1 MLDPYNVM
9 ASLYSDRSD
18 HFPKIPKQRL
28 VEAKPGSQLTY
39 LEDSGVDVRE
49 LWRDHGNE
57 RQLYRNSPPMIVGQR
72 KSGSQSSSRT
82 SSPVQRRNEV
92 EVNGVSCRSPS
103 ISLELGS
110 SLDETQLLRDKIS
123 RLQQEREHLSSQ
135 LSHYRQAAETAQT
148 DLAAEKVVSSGLQQE
163 VREIQHRMSEKDQQ
177 IIEFK
182 CEIESNKQNA
192 ARQSALVQSL
202 RERIREAEDS
212 AAEKE
217 NFANRSDIT
226 ITSLKKEMQNQQDR
240 LQQVESSLK
249 HHISAEEEASSRAA
263 KWESKYGELKA
274 QLIKALQLDPSQAAS
289 GLVQSFL
296 GRIAEIVR
304 ERNNLQ
310 EKANTLSRNLHES
323 SLESKASRETIM
335 RLVSEVG
342 QEKKSAGQSQE
353 AINSLTRERDS
364 LQQKI
369 REMEIEV
376 DRLKHQLAASQDAW
390 GVAKKQLDEKQ
401 NKLEEME
408 QTLHTSEYT
417 GQSAQSRLHNFKR
430 HLAQLIGDLDDSVA
444 AEEDVIIS
452 RVKNMSRDYR
462 DVKAREES
470 LRVQLKNLAE
480 ELDSQRNLHRTT
492 LKRANEAETQLKEN
506 QERVTGLEGELLT
519 SDVERDQLK
528 DDKRKFVAFCE
539 KLARAMKL
547 DEIADDVGLDVNG
560 DALLARGEQ
569 LAKLETDALDD
580 RKTTIYNLQRRV
592 KWSKQQMES
601 KDLHLG
607 LLKKKVAELEDL
619 LREKG
624 RVEVERDENS
634 LRYKK
639 LVKHNDKLQRELLDY
654 KQQVTKLKAK
664 LLEASELRV
673 RTLEQGR
680 TIEDLENTV
689 NKLAKSKHKTSAE
702 LHDLRSELEMT
713 EANAREKKAQSS
725 QTVQQLNR
733 ELQTTKQALEESRV
747 REKQLLDFR
756 QVLARLLGLDI
767 NTLSVPDY
775 EIISRLERLVQAHHA
790 HSITTHSLEASL
802 QDMENGFRAGYD
814 DAVAI
819 LRTPSPVKVS

>member
-1 MLDPYNVM
+1 M

-92 EVNGVSCRSPS
+92 EVNAVSCRSPS

-163 VREIQHRMSEKDQQ
+163 VRDIQHRISEKDQQ

-289 GLVQSFL
+289 GSVQSFL

-353 AINSLTRERDS
+353 AINGFTRERDS

-462 DVKAREES
+462 DVKAKEES

-492 LKRANEAETQLKEN
+492 LKRANEAETQLKDN

>member
-1 MLDPYNVM
+1 M
-9 ASLYSDRSD
+9 ASLHSERSD

-28 VEAKPGSQLTY
+28 VEAKPGTQLTY

-57 RQLYRNSPPMIVGQR
+57 RQLYRNSPPMIIGQR
-72 KSGSQSSSRT
+72 KSSSQSSSRT

-92 EVNGVSCRSPS
+92 ESSSLACRSPS
-103 ISLELGS
+103 ISLELGL
-110 SLDETQLLRDKIS
+110 SLDETQLLRDKKT
-123 RLQQEREHLSSQ
+123 RLQQEREQLSAQ

-163 VREIQHRMSEKDQQ
+163 LRDAQHRISEKDQQ

-192 ARQSALVQSL
+192 ARQTALVQSL
-202 RERIREAEDS
+202 RDRIQEAEDQ

-217 NFANRSDIT
+217 NFANRSDMT
-226 ITSLKKEMQNQQDR
+226 ISSLRKEMHTLQDR

-249 HHISAEEEASSRAA
+249 HHIAAEEEAASRAA
-263 KWESKYGELKA
+263 KWESKYGEMKT
-274 QLIKALQLDPSQAAS
+274 QLNKALQMDLSEAAS
-289 GLVQSFL
+289 GSVPSLL
-296 GRIAEIVR
+296 GKIAEIVR
-304 ERNNLQ
+304 ERNGLK
-310 EKANTLSRNLHES
+310 EKANNLSRNLHES
-323 SLESKASRETIM
+323 NLESKASRETIM

-342 QEKKSAGQSQE
+342 QEKKSSSQSQE
-353 AINSLTRERDS
+353 TINSLTRERDT

-369 REMEIEV
+369 REMETET

-390 GVAKKQLDEKQ
+390 GMTKKQLDEKQ
-401 NKLEEME
+401 NKLAEME

-430 HLAQLIGDLDDSVA
+430 HLAQLIGDTDDSVP
-444 AEEDVIIS
+444 AEEDAIVS
-452 RVKNMSRDYR
+452 KVKNLSRHYR
-462 DVKAREES
+462 DLKAKEES
-470 LRVQLKNLAE
+470 LRVQIKNISE
-480 ELDSQRNLHRTT
+480 ELESQRNLHRTT

-528 DDKRKFVAFCE
+528 DDKRKFVTFCE
-539 KLARAMKL
+539 KLARVMKL
-547 DEIADDVGLDVNG
+547 DEIANDVGLDVNG

-569 LAKLETDALDD
+569 LVKLEADALDD

-592 KWSKQQMES
+592 KWSKQQIES

-607 LLKKKVAELEDL
+607 LLKKKVTELEDL

-624 RVEVERDENS
+624 RVEVERDDNS

-654 KQQVTKLKAK
+654 KKEITSLKAK

-673 RTLEQGR
+673 RTLEQGK
-680 TIEDLENTV
+680 TIEELENAV
-689 NKLAKSKHKTSAE
+689 NKLAKSKHKTSTE
-702 LHDLRSELEMT
+702 LHDLKNELEMT
-713 EANAREKKAQSS
+713 ETQAREKKAQTS
-725 QTVQQLNR
+725 QTLQQLNGD
-733 ELQTTKQALEESRV
+733 LQTTKQALEECRL

-802 QDMENGFRAGYD
+802 QDMESGFRAGYD

>member
-1 MLDPYNVM
+1 M
-9 ASLYSDRSD
+9 ASLHSERSD

-28 VEAKPGSQLTY
+28 VEAKPGTQLTY

-57 RQLYRNSPPMIVGQR
+57 RQLYRNSPPMIIGQR
-72 KSGSQSSSRT
+72 KSSSQSSSRT

-92 EVNGVSCRSPS
+92 ESSSLACRSPS
-103 ISLELGS
+103 ISLELGL
-110 SLDETQLLRDKIS
+110 SLDETQLLRDKKT
-123 RLQQEREHLSSQ
+123 RLQQEREQLSAQ

-163 VREIQHRMSEKDQQ
+163 LRDAQHRISEKDQQ

-192 ARQSALVQSL
+192 ARQTALVQSL
-202 RERIREAEDS
+202 RDRIQEAEDQ

-217 NFANRSDIT
+217 NFANRSDMT
-226 ITSLKKEMQNQQDR
+226 ISSLRKEMHTLQDR

-249 HHISAEEEASSRAA
+249 HHIAAEEEAASRAA
-263 KWESKYGELKA
+263 KWESKYGEMKT
-274 QLIKALQLDPSQAAS
+274 QLIRTLQMDLSEAAS
-289 GLVQSFL
+289 GSVQSML
-296 GRIAEIVR
+296 GKIAEIVR
-304 ERNNLQ
+304 ERNGLK
-310 EKANTLSRNLHES
+310 EKANSLSRNLHES
-323 SLESKASRETIM
+323 NLESKASRETIM

-342 QEKKSAGQSQE
+342 QEKKSSSQSQE
-353 AINSLTRERDS
+353 TINSLTRERDT

-369 REMEIEV
+369 REMETET

-390 GVAKKQLDEKQ
+390 GMTKKQLDEKQ
-401 NKLEEME
+401 NKLAEME

-430 HLAQLIGDLDDSVA
+430 HLAQLIGDTDDSVP
-444 AEEDVIIS
+444 AEEDAIVS
-452 RVKNMSRDYR
+452 NVKNLSRHYR
-462 DVKAREES
+462 DLKAKEES
-470 LRVQLKNLAE
+470 LRVQIKNISE
-480 ELDSQRNLHRTT
+480 ELESQRNLHRTT

-528 DDKRKFVAFCE
+528 DDKRKFVTFCE
-539 KLARAMKL
+539 KLARVMKL
-547 DEIADDVGLDVNG
+547 DEIANDVGLDVNG

-569 LAKLETDALDD
+569 LVKLEADALDD

-592 KWSKQQMES
+592 KWSKQQIES

-607 LLKKKVAELEDL
+607 LLKKKVTELEDL

-624 RVEVERDENS
+624 RVEVERDDNS

-654 KQQVTKLKAK
+654 KKEITSLKAK

-673 RTLEQGR
+673 RTLEQGK
-680 TIEDLENTV
+680 TIEELENAV
-689 NKLAKSKHKTSAE
+689 NKLAKSKHKTSTE
-702 LHDLRSELEMT
+702 LHDLKNELEMT
-713 EANAREKKAQSS
+713 ETQAREKKAQTS
-725 QTVQQLNR
+725 QTLQQLNGD
-733 ELQTTKQALEESRV
+733 LQTTKQALEECRL

-802 QDMENGFRAGYD
+802 QDMESGFRAGYD

>member
-1 MLDPYNVM
+1 M
-9 ASLYSDRSD
+9 ASLHSERSD

-28 VEAKPGSQLTY
+28 VEAKPGTQLTY

-57 RQLYRNSPPMIVGQR
+57 RQLYRNSPPMIIGQR
-72 KSGSQSSSRT
+72 KSSSQSSSRT

-92 EVNGVSCRSPS
+92 ESSSLACRSPS
-103 ISLELGS
+103 ISLELGL
-110 SLDETQLLRDKIS
+110 SLDETQLLRDKKT
-123 RLQQEREHLSSQ
+123 RLQQEREQLSAQ

-163 VREIQHRMSEKDQQ
+163 LRDAQHRISEKDQQ

-192 ARQSALVQSL
+192 ARQTALVQSL
-202 RERIREAEDS
+202 RDRIQEAEDQ

-217 NFANRSDIT
+217 NFANRSDMT
-226 ITSLKKEMQNQQDR
+226 ISSLRKEMHTLQDR

-249 HHISAEEEASSRAA
+249 HHIAAEEEAASRAA
-263 KWESKYGELKA
+263 KWESKYGEMKT
-274 QLIKALQLDPSQAAS
+274 QLIRTLQMDLSEAAS
-289 GLVQSFL
+289 GSVPSLL
-296 GRIAEIVR
+296 GKIAEIVR
-304 ERNNLQ
+304 ERNGLK
-310 EKANTLSRNLHES
+310 EKANSLSRNLHES
-323 SLESKASRETIM
+323 NLESKASRETIM

-342 QEKKSAGQSQE
+342 QEKKSSSQSQE
-353 AINSLTRERDS
+353 TINSLTRERDT

-369 REMEIEV
+369 REMETET

-390 GVAKKQLDEKQ
+390 GMTKKQLDEKQ
-401 NKLEEME
+401 NKLAEME

-430 HLAQLIGDLDDSVA
+430 HLAQLIGDTDDSVP
-444 AEEDVIIS
+444 AEEDAIVS
-452 RVKNMSRDYR
+452 KVKNLSRHYR
-462 DVKAREES
+462 DLKAKEES
-470 LRVQLKNLAE
+470 LRVQIKNISE
-480 ELDSQRNLHRTT
+480 ELESQRNLHRTT

-528 DDKRKFVAFCE
+528 DDKRKFVTFCE
-539 KLARAMKL
+539 KLARVMKL
-547 DEIADDVGLDVNG
+547 DEIANDVGLDVNG

-569 LAKLETDALDD
+569 LVKLEADALDD

-592 KWSKQQMES
+592 KWSKQQIES

-607 LLKKKVAELEDL
+607 LLKKKVTELEDL

-624 RVEVERDENS
+624 RVEVERDDNS

-654 KQQVTKLKAK
+654 KKEITSLKAK

-673 RTLEQGR
+673 RTLEQGK
-680 TIEDLENTV
+680 TIEELENAV
-689 NKLAKSKHKTSAE
+689 NKLAKSKHKTSTE
-702 LHDLRSELEMT
+702 LHDLKNELEMT
-713 EANAREKKAQSS
+713 ETQAREKKAQTS
-725 QTVQQLNR
+725 QTLQQLNGD
-733 ELQTTKQALEESRV
+733 LQTTKQALEECRL

-802 QDMENGFRAGYD
+802 QDMESGFRAGYD

>member
-1 MLDPYNVM
+1 M
-9 ASLYSDRSD
+9 ASLHSERSD

-28 VEAKPGSQLTY
+28 VEAKPGTQLTY

-57 RQLYRNSPPMIVGQR
+57 RQLYRNSPPMIIGQR
-72 KSGSQSSSRT
+72 KSSSQSSSRT

-92 EVNGVSCRSPS
+92 ESSSLACRSPS
-103 ISLELGS
+103 ISLELGL
-110 SLDETQLLRDKIS
+110 SLDETQLLRDKKT
-123 RLQQEREHLSSQ
+123 RLQQEREQLSAQ

-163 VREIQHRMSEKDQQ
+163 
-177 IIEFK
+177 

-192 ARQSALVQSL
+192 ARQTALVQSL
-202 RERIREAEDS
+202 RDRIQEAEDQ

-217 NFANRSDIT
+217 NFANRSDMT
-226 ITSLKKEMQNQQDR
+226 ISSLRKEMHTLQDR

-249 HHISAEEEASSRAA
+249 HHIAAEEEAASRAA
-263 KWESKYGELKA
+263 KWESKYGEMKT
-274 QLIKALQLDPSQAAS
+274 QLIRTLQMDLSEAAS
-289 GLVQSFL
+289 GSVQSML
-296 GRIAEIVR
+296 GKIAEIVR
-304 ERNNLQ
+304 ERNGLK
-310 EKANTLSRNLHES
+310 EKANSLSRNLHES
-323 SLESKASRETIM
+323 NLESKASRETIM

-342 QEKKSAGQSQE
+342 QEKKSSSQSQE
-353 AINSLTRERDS
+353 TINSLTRERDT

-369 REMEIEV
+369 REMETET

-390 GVAKKQLDEKQ
+390 GMTKKQLDEKQ
-401 NKLEEME
+401 NKLAEME

-430 HLAQLIGDLDDSVA
+430 HLAQLIGDTDDSVP
-444 AEEDVIIS
+444 AEEDAIVS
-452 RVKNMSRDYR
+452 NVKNLSRHYR
-462 DVKAREES
+462 DLKAKEES
-470 LRVQLKNLAE
+470 LRVQIKNISE
-480 ELDSQRNLHRTT
+480 ELESQRNLHRTT

-528 DDKRKFVAFCE
+528 DDKRKFVTFCE
-539 KLARAMKL
+539 KLARVMKL
-547 DEIADDVGLDVNG
+547 DEIANDVGLDVNG

-569 LAKLETDALDD
+569 LVKLEADALDD

-592 KWSKQQMES
+592 KWSKQQIES
-601 KDLHLG
+601 KDLHLA

-624 RVEVERDENS
+624 RVEVERDDNS

-654 KQQVTKLKAK
+654 KKEITSLKAK

-673 RTLEQGR
+673 RTLEQGK
-680 TIEDLENTV
+680 TIEELENAV
-689 NKLAKSKHKTSAE
+689 NKLAKSKHKTSTE
-702 LHDLRSELEMT
+702 LHDLKNELEMT
-713 EANAREKKAQSS
+713 ETQAREKKAQTS
-725 QTVQQLNR
+725 QTLQQLNGD
-733 ELQTTKQALEESRV
+733 LQTTKQALEECRL

-802 QDMENGFRAGYD
+802 QDMESGFRAGYD

>member
-1 MLDPYNVM
+1 M
-9 ASLYSDRSD
+9 ASLHSERSD

-28 VEAKPGSQLTY
+28 VEAKPGTQLTY

-57 RQLYRNSPPMIVGQR
+57 RQLYRNSPPMIIGQR
-72 KSGSQSSSRT
+72 KSSSQSSSRT

-92 EVNGVSCRSPS
+92 ESSSLACRSPS
-103 ISLELGS
+103 ISLELGL
-110 SLDETQLLRDKIS
+110 SLDETQLLRDKKA
-123 RLQQEREHLSSQ
+123 RLQQEREQLSAQ

-163 VREIQHRMSEKDQQ
+163 LRDAQHRISEKDQQ

-192 ARQSALVQSL
+192 ARQTALVQSL
-202 RERIREAEDS
+202 RDRIQEAEDQ

-217 NFANRSDIT
+217 NFANRSDMT
-226 ITSLKKEMQNQQDR
+226 ISSLRKEMHTLQDR

-249 HHISAEEEASSRAA
+249 HHIAAEEEAASRAA
-263 KWESKYGELKA
+263 KWESKYGEMKT
-274 QLIKALQLDPSQAAS
+274 QLIRTLQMDLSETAS
-289 GLVQSFL
+289 GSVQSML
-296 GRIAEIVR
+296 GKIAEIVR
-304 ERNNLQ
+304 ERNGLK
-310 EKANTLSRNLHES
+310 EKANNLSRNLHES
-323 SLESKASRETIM
+323 NLESKASRETIM

-342 QEKKSAGQSQE
+342 QEKKSSSQSQE
-353 AINSLTRERDS
+353 TINSLTRERDT

-369 REMEIEV
+369 REMETET

-390 GVAKKQLDEKQ
+390 GMTKKQLDEKQ
-401 NKLEEME
+401 NKLAEME

-417 GQSAQSRLHNFKR
+417 GQSAHSRLHNFKR
-430 HLAQLIGDLDDSVA
+430 HLAQLIGDTDDSVP
-444 AEEDVIIS
+444 AEEDAIVS
-452 RVKNMSRDYR
+452 KVKNLSRHYR
-462 DVKAREES
+462 DLKAKEES
-470 LRVQLKNLAE
+470 LRVQIKNISE
-480 ELDSQRNLHRTT
+480 ELESQRNLHRTT

-528 DDKRKFVAFCE
+528 DDKRKFVTFCE
-539 KLARAMKL
+539 KLARVMKL
-547 DEIADDVGLDVNG
+547 DEIANDVGLDVNG

-569 LAKLETDALDD
+569 LVKLEADALDD

-592 KWSKQQMES
+592 KWSKQQIES

-624 RVEVERDENS
+624 RVEVERDDNS

-654 KQQVTKLKAK
+654 KKEITSLKAK

-673 RTLEQGR
+673 RTLEQGK
-680 TIEDLENTV
+680 TIEELENAV

-702 LHDLRSELEMT
+702 LHDLKNELEMT
-713 EANAREKKAQSS
+713 ETQAREKKAQTS
-725 QTVQQLNR
+725 QTLQQLNGD
-733 ELQTTKQALEESRV
+733 LQTTKQALEECRL

-802 QDMENGFRAGYD
+802 QDMESGFRAGYD

>member
-1 MLDPYNVM
+1 M
-9 ASLYSDRSD
+9 ASLHSERSD

-28 VEAKPGSQLTY
+28 VEAKPGTQLTY

-57 RQLYRNSPPMIVGQR
+57 RQLYRNSPPMIIGQR
-72 KSGSQSSSRT
+72 KSSSQSSSRT

-92 EVNGVSCRSPS
+92 ESSSLACRSPS
-103 ISLELGS
+103 ISLELGL
-110 SLDETQLLRDKIS
+110 SLDETQLLRDKKT
-123 RLQQEREHLSSQ
+123 RLQQEREQLSAQ

-163 VREIQHRMSEKDQQ
+163 LRDAQHRISEKDQQ

-192 ARQSALVQSL
+192 ARQTALVQSL
-202 RERIREAEDS
+202 RDRIQEAEDQ

-217 NFANRSDIT
+217 NFANRSDMT
-226 ITSLKKEMQNQQDR
+226 ISSLRKEMHTLQDR

-249 HHISAEEEASSRAA
+249 HHIAAEEEAASRAA
-263 KWESKYGELKA
+263 KWESKYGEMKT
-274 QLIKALQLDPSQAAS
+274 QLNKALQMDLSEAAS
-289 GLVQSFL
+289 GSVPSLL
-296 GRIAEIVR
+296 GKIAEIVR
-304 ERNNLQ
+304 ERNGLK
-310 EKANTLSRNLHES
+310 EKANSLSRNLHES
-323 SLESKASRETIM
+323 NLESKASRETIM

-342 QEKKSAGQSQE
+342 QEKKSSSQSQE
-353 AINSLTRERDS
+353 TINSLTRERDT

-369 REMEIEV
+369 REMETET

-390 GVAKKQLDEKQ
+390 GMSKKQLDEKQ
-401 NKLEEME
+401 NKLAEME

-430 HLAQLIGDLDDSVA
+430 HLAQLIGDTDDSVP
-444 AEEDVIIS
+444 AEEDAIVS
-452 RVKNMSRDYR
+452 NVKNLSRHYR
-462 DVKAREES
+462 DLKAKEES
-470 LRVQLKNLAE
+470 LRVQIKNISE
-480 ELDSQRNLHRTT
+480 ELESQRNLHRTT

-528 DDKRKFVAFCE
+528 DDKRKFVTFCE
-539 KLARAMKL
+539 KLARVMKL
-547 DEIADDVGLDVNG
+547 DEIANDVGLDVNG

-569 LAKLETDALDD
+569 LVKLEADALDD

-592 KWSKQQMES
+592 KWSKQQIES

-607 LLKKKVAELEDL
+607 LLKKKVTELEDL

-624 RVEVERDENS
+624 RVEVERDDNS

-654 KQQVTKLKAK
+654 KKEITSLKAK

-673 RTLEQGR
+673 RTLEQGK
-680 TIEDLENTV
+680 TIEELENAV

-702 LHDLRSELEMT
+702 LHDLKNELEMT
-713 EANAREKKAQSS
+713 ETQAREKKAQTS
-725 QTVQQLNR
+725 QTLQQLNGD
-733 ELQTTKQALEESRV
+733 LQTTKQALEECRL

-802 QDMENGFRAGYD
+802 QDMESGFRAGYD

>member
-1 MLDPYNVM
+1 M
-9 ASLYSDRSD
+9 ASLHSERSD

-28 VEAKPGSQLTY
+28 VEAKPGTQLTY

-57 RQLYRNSPPMIVGQR
+57 RQLYRNSPPMIIGQR
-72 KSGSQSSSRT
+72 KSSSQSSSRT

-92 EVNGVSCRSPS
+92 ESSSLACRSPS
-103 ISLELGS
+103 ISLELGL
-110 SLDETQLLRDKIS
+110 SLDETQLLRDKKT
-123 RLQQEREHLSSQ
+123 RLQQEREQLSAQ

-163 VREIQHRMSEKDQQ
+163 LRDAQHRISEKDQQ

-192 ARQSALVQSL
+192 ARQTALVQSL
-202 RERIREAEDS
+202 RDRIQEAEDQ

-217 NFANRSDIT
+217 NFANRSDMT
-226 ITSLKKEMQNQQDR
+226 ISSLRKEMHTLQDR

-249 HHISAEEEASSRAA
+249 HHIAAEEEAASRAA
-263 KWESKYGELKA
+263 KWESKYGEMKT
-274 QLIKALQLDPSQAAS
+274 QLIRTLQMDLSEAAS
-289 GLVQSFL
+289 GSVPSLL
-296 GRIAEIVR
+296 GKIAEIVR
-304 ERNNLQ
+304 ERNGLK
-310 EKANTLSRNLHES
+310 EKANNLSRNLHES
-323 SLESKASRETIM
+323 NLESKASRETIM

-342 QEKKSAGQSQE
+342 QEKKSSSQSQE
-353 AINSLTRERDS
+353 TINSLTRERDT

-369 REMEIEV
+369 REMETET

-390 GVAKKQLDEKQ
+390 GMTKKQLDEKQ
-401 NKLEEME
+401 NKLAEME
-408 QTLHTSEYT
+408 QTLHTSKYT

-430 HLAQLIGDLDDSVA
+430 HLAQLIGDTDDSVP
-444 AEEDVIIS
+444 AEEDAIVS
-452 RVKNMSRDYR
+452 NVKNLSRHYR
-462 DVKAREES
+462 DLKAKEES
-470 LRVQLKNLAE
+470 LRVQIKNISE
-480 ELDSQRNLHRTT
+480 ELESQRNLHRTT

-528 DDKRKFVAFCE
+528 DDKRKFVTFCE
-539 KLARAMKL
+539 KLARVMKL
-547 DEIADDVGLDVNG
+547 DEIANDVGLDVNG

-569 LAKLETDALDD
+569 LVKLEADALDD

-592 KWSKQQMES
+592 KWSKQQIES

-607 LLKKKVAELEDL
+607 LLKKKVTELEDL

-624 RVEVERDENS
+624 RVEVERDDNS

-654 KQQVTKLKAK
+654 KKEITSLKAK

-673 RTLEQGR
+673 RTLEQGK
-680 TIEDLENTV
+680 TIEELENAV
-689 NKLAKSKHKTSAE
+689 NKLAKSKHKTSTE
-702 LHDLRSELEMT
+702 LHDLKNELEMT
-713 EANAREKKAQSS
+713 ETQAREKKAQTS
-725 QTVQQLNR
+725 QTLQQLNGD
-733 ELQTTKQALEESRV
+733 LQTTKQALEECRL

-802 QDMENGFRAGYD
+802 QDMESGFRAGYD

>member
-1 MLDPYNVM
+1 M

-163 VREIQHRMSEKDQQ
+163 VRDIQHRISEKDQQ

-289 GLVQSFL
+289 GSVQSFL

-401 NKLEEME
+401 TKLEEME

>member
-1 MLDPYNVM
+1 M
-9 ASLYSDRSD
+9 ASLHSERSD

-28 VEAKPGSQLTY
+28 VEAKPGTQLTY

-57 RQLYRNSPPMIVGQR
+57 RQLYRNSPPMIIGQR
-72 KSGSQSSSRT
+72 KSSSQSSSRT

-92 EVNGVSCRSPS
+92 ESSSLACRSPS
-103 ISLELGS
+103 ISLELGL
-110 SLDETQLLRDKIS
+110 SLDETQLLRDKKT
-123 RLQQEREHLSSQ
+123 RLQQEREQLSAQ

-163 VREIQHRMSEKDQQ
+163 LRDAQHRISEKDQQ

-192 ARQSALVQSL
+192 ARQTALVQSL
-202 RERIREAEDS
+202 RDRIQEAEDQ

-217 NFANRSDIT
+217 NFANRSDMT
-226 ITSLKKEMQNQQDR
+226 ISSLRKEMHTLQDR

-249 HHISAEEEASSRAA
+249 HHIAAEEEAASRAA
-263 KWESKYGELKA
+263 KWESKYGEMKT
-274 QLIKALQLDPSQAAS
+274 QLIRTLQMDLSEAAS
-289 GLVQSFL
+289 GSVPSLL
-296 GRIAEIVR
+296 GKIAEIVR
-304 ERNNLQ
+304 ERNGLK
-310 EKANTLSRNLHES
+310 EKANSLSRNLHES
-323 SLESKASRETIM
+323 NLESKASRETIM

-342 QEKKSAGQSQE
+342 QEKKSSSQSQE
-353 AINSLTRERDS
+353 TINSLTRERDT

-369 REMEIEV
+369 REMETET

-390 GVAKKQLDEKQ
+390 GMSKKQLDEKQ
-401 NKLEEME
+401 NKLAEME

-430 HLAQLIGDLDDSVA
+430 HLAQLIGDTDDSVP
-444 AEEDVIIS
+444 AEEDAIVS
-452 RVKNMSRDYR
+452 KVKNLSRHYR
-462 DVKAREES
+462 DLKAKEES
-470 LRVQLKNLAE
+470 LRVQIKNISE
-480 ELDSQRNLHRTT
+480 ELESQRNLHRTT

-528 DDKRKFVAFCE
+528 DDKRKFVTFCE
-539 KLARAMKL
+539 KLARVMKL
-547 DEIADDVGLDVNG
+547 DEIANDVGLDVNG

-569 LAKLETDALDD
+569 LVKLEADALDD

-592 KWSKQQMES
+592 KWSKQQIES

-607 LLKKKVAELEDL
+607 LLKKKVTELEDL

-624 RVEVERDENS
+624 RVEVERDDNS

-654 KQQVTKLKAK
+654 KKEITSLKAK

-673 RTLEQGR
+673 RTLEQGK
-680 TIEDLENTV
+680 TIEELENAV
-689 NKLAKSKHKTSAE
+689 NKLAKSKHKTSTE
-702 LHDLRSELEMT
+702 LHDLKNELEMT
-713 EANAREKKAQSS
+713 ETQAREKKAQTS
-725 QTVQQLNR
+725 QTLQQLNGD
-733 ELQTTKQALEESRV
+733 LQTTKQALEECRL

-802 QDMENGFRAGYD
+802 QDMESGFRAGYD

>member
-1 MLDPYNVM
+1 M
-9 ASLYSDRSD
+9 ASLHSDRSD

-28 VEAKPGSQLTY
+28 VEAKPGAQLSY

-57 RQLYRNSPPMIVGQR
+57 RQLYRNSPPMIIGRR
-72 KSGSQSSSRT
+72 KSGSQNSSRT
-82 SSPVQRRNEV
+82 SSPIQRRNEV
-92 EVNGVSCRSPS
+92 EPSAMACRSPS
-103 ISLELGS
+103 ISLELGA
-110 SLDETQLLRDKIS
+110 SLDESQLLRDKIS
-123 RLQQEREHLSSQ
+123 RLQQEREHLSTQ

-163 VREIQHRMSEKDQQ
+163 LRDAQQRLSEKDQQ

-182 CEIESNKQNA
+182 CEIESNKQNS
-192 ARQSALVQSL
+192 ARQTALVQSL
-202 RERIREAEDS
+202 RDRIREAEDQ

-217 NFANRSDIT
+217 NFANRSDVT
-226 ITSLKKEMQNQQDR
+226 ISSLRKEIQTQQDR

-249 HHISAEEEASSRAA
+249 HHIAAEEEAASRAA
-263 KWESKYGELKA
+263 KWESKYGEMRT
-274 QLIKALQLDPSQAAS
+274 QLIKALHVDPSEAVS
-289 GLVQSFL
+289 GTVQSFL
-296 GRIAEIVR
+296 GKIADIVR
-304 ERNNLQ
+304 ERNSLR
-310 EKANTLSRNLHES
+310 EKANSLSRNLHES
-323 SLESKASRETIM
+323 NLESKASRETIM

-353 AINSLTRERDS
+353 TINALTRERDT

-376 DRLKHQLAASQDAW
+376 DRFKHQLAASQDAW
-390 GVAKKQLDEKQ
+390 GLTKKQLDEKQ
-401 NKLEEME
+401 NKLAEME

-417 GQSAQSRLHNFKR
+417 GQSAQTKLHNFKR
-430 HLAQLIGDLDDSVA
+430 HLAQLIGELDDSIA
-444 AEEDVIIS
+444 AEEDAIIS
-452 RVKNMSRDYR
+452 RVKNISRDYR

-470 LRVQLKNLAE
+470 LRVQLKNLSD
-480 ELDSQRNLHRTT
+480 ELESQRNLHRTT
-492 LKRANEAETQLKEN
+492 LKRANEAETHLKDN

-528 DDKRKFVAFCE
+528 DDKRKFVSFCE
-539 KLARAMKL
+539 KLARVMKL

-569 LAKLETDALDD
+569 LVKLETDALDD

-607 LLKKKVAELEDL
+607 LLKKKVGELEEL

-634 LRYKK
+634 IRYKK

-654 KQQVTKLKAK
+654 KQQITSLKAK

-680 TIEDLENTV
+680 TIEELENAV

-702 LHDLRSELEMT
+702 LHDLRNELEMT
-713 EANAREKKAQSS
+713 ETQAREKKAQSS
-725 QTVQQLNR
+725 QTMQQLKS
-733 ELQTTKQALEESRV
+733 ELQTTKHALDESRV

-802 QDMENGFRAGYD
+802 QDMESGFRAGYD

-819 LRTPSPVKVS
+819 LRTPSPVKAS

>member
-1 MLDPYNVM
+1 M
-9 ASLYSDRSD
+9 ASLHSERSD

-28 VEAKPGSQLTY
+28 VEAKPGTQLTY

-57 RQLYRNSPPMIVGQR
+57 RQLYRNSPPMIIGQR
-72 KSGSQSSSRT
+72 KSSSQSSSRT

-92 EVNGVSCRSPS
+92 ESSSLACRSPS
-103 ISLELGS
+103 ISLELGL
-110 SLDETQLLRDKIS
+110 SLDETQLLRDKKT
-123 RLQQEREHLSSQ
+123 RLQQEREQLSAQ

-163 VREIQHRMSEKDQQ
+163 LRDAQHRISEKDQQ

-192 ARQSALVQSL
+192 ARQTALVQSL
-202 RERIREAEDS
+202 RDRIQEAEDQ

-217 NFANRSDIT
+217 NFANRSDMT
-226 ITSLKKEMQNQQDR
+226 ISSLRKEMHTLQDR

-249 HHISAEEEASSRAA
+249 HHIAAEEEAASRAA
-263 KWESKYGELKA
+263 KWESKYGEMKT
-274 QLIKALQLDPSQAAS
+274 QLNKALQMDLSEAAS
-289 GLVQSFL
+289 GSVPSLL
-296 GRIAEIVR
+296 GKIAEIVR
-304 ERNNLQ
+304 ERNGLK
-310 EKANTLSRNLHES
+310 EKANSLSRNLHES
-323 SLESKASRETIM
+323 NLESKASRETIM

-342 QEKKSAGQSQE
+342 QEKKSSSQSQE
-353 AINSLTRERDS
+353 TINSLTRERDT

-369 REMEIEV
+369 REMETET

-390 GVAKKQLDEKQ
+390 GMTKKQLDEKQ
-401 NKLEEME
+401 NKLAEME
-408 QTLHTSEYT
+408 QTLHTSKYT

-430 HLAQLIGDLDDSVA
+430 HLAQLIGDTDDSVP
-444 AEEDVIIS
+444 AEEDAIVS
-452 RVKNMSRDYR
+452 KVKNLSRHYR
-462 DVKAREES
+462 DLKAKEES
-470 LRVQLKNLAE
+470 LRVQIKNISE
-480 ELDSQRNLHRTT
+480 ELESQRNLHRTT

-528 DDKRKFVAFCE
+528 DDKRKFVTFCE
-539 KLARAMKL
+539 KLARVMKL
-547 DEIADDVGLDVNG
+547 DEIANDVGLDVNG

-569 LAKLETDALDD
+569 LVKLEADALDD

-592 KWSKQQMES
+592 KWSKQQIES

-607 LLKKKVAELEDL
+607 LLKKKVTELEDL

-624 RVEVERDENS
+624 RVEVERDDNS

-654 KQQVTKLKAK
+654 KKEITSLKAK

-673 RTLEQGR
+673 RTLEQGK
-680 TIEDLENTV
+680 TIEELENAV
-689 NKLAKSKHKTSAE
+689 NKLAKSKHKTSTE
-702 LHDLRSELEMT
+702 LHDLKNELEMT
-713 EANAREKKAQSS
+713 ETQAREKKAQTS
-725 QTVQQLNR
+725 QTLQQLNGD
-733 ELQTTKQALEESRV
+733 LQTTKQALEECRL

-802 QDMENGFRAGYD
+802 QDMESGFRAGYD

>member
-1 MLDPYNVM
+1 M

-289 GLVQSFL
+289 GSVQSFL

-401 NKLEEME
+401 TKLEEME

>member
-1 MLDPYNVM
+1 M

-92 EVNGVSCRSPS
+92 EVNAVSCRSPS

-135 LSHYRQAAETAQT
+135 LSHYRQTAETAQT

-163 VREIQHRMSEKDQQ
+163 VRDIQHRISEKDQQ

-249 HHISAEEEASSRAA
+249 HHISAEEEASSRAS

-289 GLVQSFL
+289 GSVQSFL
-296 GRIAEIVR
+296 GRIADIVR

-390 GVAKKQLDEKQ
+390 GVAKKQLDEKH

-444 AEEDVIIS
+444 AGEDVIIS
-452 RVKNMSRDYR
+452 RVKNISRDYR

>member
-1 MLDPYNVM
+1 M
-9 ASLYSDRSD
+9 ASLHSERSD

-28 VEAKPGSQLTY
+28 VEAKPGTQLTY

-57 RQLYRNSPPMIVGQR
+57 RQLYRNSPPMIIGQR
-72 KSGSQSSSRT
+72 KSSSQSSSRT

-92 EVNGVSCRSPS
+92 ESSSLACRSPS
-103 ISLELGS
+103 ISLELGL
-110 SLDETQLLRDKIS
+110 SLDETQLLRDKKT
-123 RLQQEREHLSSQ
+123 RLQQEREQLSAQ

-163 VREIQHRMSEKDQQ
+163 LRDAQHRISEKDQQ

-192 ARQSALVQSL
+192 ARQTALVQSL
-202 RERIREAEDS
+202 RDRIQEAEDQ

-217 NFANRSDIT
+217 NFANRSDMT
-226 ITSLKKEMQNQQDR
+226 ISSLRKEMHTLQDR

-249 HHISAEEEASSRAA
+249 HHIAAEEEAASRAA
-263 KWESKYGELKA
+263 KWESKYGEMKT
-274 QLIKALQLDPSQAAS
+274 QLIRTLQMDLSEAAS
-289 GLVQSFL
+289 GSVQSML
-296 GRIAEIVR
+296 GKIAEIVR
-304 ERNNLQ
+304 ERNGLK
-310 EKANTLSRNLHES
+310 EKANNLSRNLHES
-323 SLESKASRETIM
+323 NLESKASRETIM

-342 QEKKSAGQSQE
+342 QEKKSSSQSQE
-353 AINSLTRERDS
+353 TINSLTRERDT

-369 REMEIEV
+369 REMETET

-390 GVAKKQLDEKQ
+390 GMTKKQLDEKQ
-401 NKLEEME
+401 NKLAEME
-408 QTLHTSEYT
+408 QTLHTSKYT

-430 HLAQLIGDLDDSVA
+430 HLAQLIGDTDDSVP
-444 AEEDVIIS
+444 AEEDAIVS
-452 RVKNMSRDYR
+452 KVKNLSRHYR
-462 DVKAREES
+462 DLKAKEES
-470 LRVQLKNLAE
+470 LRVQIKNISE
-480 ELDSQRNLHRTT
+480 ELESQRNLHRTT

-528 DDKRKFVAFCE
+528 DDKRKFVTFCE
-539 KLARAMKL
+539 KLARVMKL
-547 DEIADDVGLDVNG
+547 DEIANDVGLDVNG

-569 LAKLETDALDD
+569 LVKLEADALDD

-592 KWSKQQMES
+592 KWSKQQIES

-607 LLKKKVAELEDL
+607 LLKKKVTELEDL

-624 RVEVERDENS
+624 RVEVERDDNS

-654 KQQVTKLKAK
+654 KKEITSLKAK

-673 RTLEQGR
+673 RTLEQGK
-680 TIEDLENTV
+680 TIEELENAV
-689 NKLAKSKHKTSAE
+689 NKLAKSKHKTSTE
-702 LHDLRSELEMT
+702 LHDLKNELEMT
-713 EANAREKKAQSS
+713 ETQAREKKAQTS
-725 QTVQQLNR
+725 QTLQQLNGD
-733 ELQTTKQALEESRV
+733 LQTTKQALEECRL

-802 QDMENGFRAGYD
+802 QDMESGFRAGYD

>member
-1 MLDPYNVM
+1 M
-9 ASLYSDRSD
+9 ASLHSERSD

-28 VEAKPGSQLTY
+28 VEAKPGTQLTY

-57 RQLYRNSPPMIVGQR
+57 RQLYRNSPPMIIGQR
-72 KSGSQSSSRT
+72 KSSSQSSSRT

-92 EVNGVSCRSPS
+92 ESSSLACRSPS
-103 ISLELGS
+103 ISLELGL
-110 SLDETQLLRDKIS
+110 SLDETQLLRDKKT
-123 RLQQEREHLSSQ
+123 RLQQEREQLSAQ

-163 VREIQHRMSEKDQQ
+163 LRDAQHRISEKDQQ

-192 ARQSALVQSL
+192 ARQTALVQSL
-202 RERIREAEDS
+202 RDRIQEAEDQ

-217 NFANRSDIT
+217 NFANRSDMT
-226 ITSLKKEMQNQQDR
+226 ISSLRKEMHTLQDR

-249 HHISAEEEASSRAA
+249 HHIAAEEEAASRAA
-263 KWESKYGELKA
+263 KWESKYGEMKT
-274 QLIKALQLDPSQAAS
+274 QLNKALQMDLSEAAS
-289 GLVQSFL
+289 GSVQSML
-296 GRIAEIVR
+296 GKIAEIVR
-304 ERNNLQ
+304 ERNGLK
-310 EKANTLSRNLHES
+310 EKANNLSRNLHES
-323 SLESKASRETIM
+323 NLESKASRETIM

-342 QEKKSAGQSQE
+342 QEKKSSSQSQE
-353 AINSLTRERDS
+353 TINSLTRERDT

-369 REMEIEV
+369 REMETET

-390 GVAKKQLDEKQ
+390 GMTKKQLDEKQ
-401 NKLEEME
+401 NKLAEME

-430 HLAQLIGDLDDSVA
+430 HLAQLIGDTDDSVP
-444 AEEDVIIS
+444 AEEDAIVS
-452 RVKNMSRDYR
+452 KVKNLSRHYR
-462 DVKAREES
+462 DLKAKEES
-470 LRVQLKNLAE
+470 LRVQIKNISE
-480 ELDSQRNLHRTT
+480 ELESQRNLHRTT

-528 DDKRKFVAFCE
+528 DDKRKFVTFCE
-539 KLARAMKL
+539 KLARVMKL
-547 DEIADDVGLDVNG
+547 DEIANDVGLDVNG

-569 LAKLETDALDD
+569 LVKLEADALDD

-592 KWSKQQMES
+592 KWSKQQIES

-607 LLKKKVAELEDL
+607 LLKKKVTELEDL

-624 RVEVERDENS
+624 RVEVERDDNS

-654 KQQVTKLKAK
+654 KKEITSLKAK

-673 RTLEQGR
+673 RTLEQGK
-680 TIEDLENTV
+680 TIEELENAV

-702 LHDLRSELEMT
+702 LHDLKNELEMT
-713 EANAREKKAQSS
+713 ETQAREKKAQTS
-725 QTVQQLNR
+725 QTLQQLNGD
-733 ELQTTKQALEESRV
+733 LQTTKQALEECRL

-802 QDMENGFRAGYD
+802 QDMESGFRAGYD

>member
-1 MLDPYNVM
+1 M
-9 ASLYSDRSD
+9 ASLHSERSD

-28 VEAKPGSQLTY
+28 VEAKPGTQLTY

-57 RQLYRNSPPMIVGQR
+57 RQLYRNSPPMIIGQR
-72 KSGSQSSSRT
+72 KSSSQSSSRT

-92 EVNGVSCRSPS
+92 ESSSLACRSPS
-103 ISLELGS
+103 ISLELGL
-110 SLDETQLLRDKIS
+110 SLDETQLLRDKKT
-123 RLQQEREHLSSQ
+123 RLQQEREQLSAQ

-163 VREIQHRMSEKDQQ
+163 LRDAQHRISEKDQQ

-192 ARQSALVQSL
+192 ARQTALVQSL
-202 RERIREAEDS
+202 RDRIQEAEDQ

-217 NFANRSDIT
+217 NFANRSDMT
-226 ITSLKKEMQNQQDR
+226 ISSLRKEMHTLQDR

-249 HHISAEEEASSRAA
+249 HHIAAEEEAASRAA
-263 KWESKYGELKA
+263 KWESKYGEMKT
-274 QLIKALQLDPSQAAS
+274 QLNKALQMDLSEAAS
-289 GLVQSFL
+289 GSVPSLL
-296 GRIAEIVR
+296 GKIAEIVR
-304 ERNNLQ
+304 ERNGLK
-310 EKANTLSRNLHES
+310 EKANSLSRNLHES
-323 SLESKASRETIM
+323 NLESKASRETIM

-342 QEKKSAGQSQE
+342 QEKKSSSQSQE
-353 AINSLTRERDS
+353 TINSLTRERDT

-369 REMEIEV
+369 REMETET

-390 GVAKKQLDEKQ
+390 GMSKKQLDEKQ
-401 NKLEEME
+401 NKLAEME

-430 HLAQLIGDLDDSVA
+430 HLAQLIGDTDDSVP
-444 AEEDVIIS
+444 AEEDAIVS
-452 RVKNMSRDYR
+452 KVKNLSRHYR
-462 DVKAREES
+462 DLKAKEES
-470 LRVQLKNLAE
+470 LRVQIKNISE
-480 ELDSQRNLHRTT
+480 ELESQRNLHRTT

-528 DDKRKFVAFCE
+528 DDKRKFVTFCE
-539 KLARAMKL
+539 KLARVMKL
-547 DEIADDVGLDVNG
+547 DEIANDVGLDVNG

-569 LAKLETDALDD
+569 LVKLEADALDD

-592 KWSKQQMES
+592 KWSKQQIES

-607 LLKKKVAELEDL
+607 LLKKKVTELEDL

-624 RVEVERDENS
+624 RVEVERDDNS

-654 KQQVTKLKAK
+654 KKEITSLKAK

-673 RTLEQGR
+673 RTLEQGK
-680 TIEDLENTV
+680 TIEELENAV
-689 NKLAKSKHKTSAE
+689 NKLAKSKHKTSTE
-702 LHDLRSELEMT
+702 LHDLKNELEMT
-713 EANAREKKAQSS
+713 ETQAREKKAQTS
-725 QTVQQLNR
+725 QTLQQLNGD
-733 ELQTTKQALEESRV
+733 LQTTKQALEECRL

-802 QDMENGFRAGYD
+802 QDMESGFRAGYD

>member
-1 MLDPYNVM
+1 M
-9 ASLYSDRSD
+9 ASLHSERSD

-28 VEAKPGSQLTY
+28 VEAKPGTQLTY

-57 RQLYRNSPPMIVGQR
+57 RQLYRNSPPMIIGQR
-72 KSGSQSSSRT
+72 KSSSQSSSRT

-92 EVNGVSCRSPS
+92 ESSSLACRSPS
-103 ISLELGS
+103 ISLELGL
-110 SLDETQLLRDKIS
+110 SLDETQLLRDKKT
-123 RLQQEREHLSSQ
+123 RLQQEREQLSAQ

-163 VREIQHRMSEKDQQ
+163 LRDAQHRISEKDQQ

-192 ARQSALVQSL
+192 ARQTALVQSL
-202 RERIREAEDS
+202 RDRIQEAEDQ

-217 NFANRSDIT
+217 NFANRSDMT
-226 ITSLKKEMQNQQDR
+226 ISSLRKEMHTLQDR

-249 HHISAEEEASSRAA
+249 HHIAAEEEAASRAA
-263 KWESKYGELKA
+263 KWESKYGEMKT
-274 QLIKALQLDPSQAAS
+274 QLNKALQMDLSEAAS
-289 GLVQSFL
+289 GSVPSLL
-296 GRIAEIVR
+296 GKIAEIVR
-304 ERNNLQ
+304 ERNGLK
-310 EKANTLSRNLHES
+310 EKANNLSRNLHES
-323 SLESKASRETIM
+323 NLESKASRETIM

-342 QEKKSAGQSQE
+342 QEKKSSSQSQE
-353 AINSLTRERDS
+353 TINSLTRERDT

-369 REMEIEV
+369 REMETET

-390 GVAKKQLDEKQ
+390 GMSKKQLDEKQ
-401 NKLEEME
+401 NKLAEME

-430 HLAQLIGDLDDSVA
+430 HLAQLIGDTDDSVP
-444 AEEDVIIS
+444 AEEDAIVS
-452 RVKNMSRDYR
+452 KVKNLSRHYR
-462 DVKAREES
+462 DLKAKEES
-470 LRVQLKNLAE
+470 LRVQIKNISE
-480 ELDSQRNLHRTT
+480 ELESQRNLHRTT

-528 DDKRKFVAFCE
+528 DDKRKFVTFCE
-539 KLARAMKL
+539 KLARVMKL
-547 DEIADDVGLDVNG
+547 DEIANDVGLDVNG

-569 LAKLETDALDD
+569 LVKLEADALDD

-592 KWSKQQMES
+592 KWSKQQIES

-607 LLKKKVAELEDL
+607 LLKKKVTELEDL

-624 RVEVERDENS
+624 RVEVERDDNS

-654 KQQVTKLKAK
+654 KKEITSLKAK

-673 RTLEQGR
+673 RTLEQGK
-680 TIEDLENTV
+680 TIEELENAV
-689 NKLAKSKHKTSAE
+689 NKLAKSKHKTSTE
-702 LHDLRSELEMT
+702 LHDLKNELEMT
-713 EANAREKKAQSS
+713 ETQAREKKAQTS
-725 QTVQQLNR
+725 QTLQQLNGD
-733 ELQTTKQALEESRV
+733 LQTTKQALEECRL

-802 QDMENGFRAGYD
+802 QDMESGFRAGYD

>member
-1 MLDPYNVM
+1 
-9 ASLYSDRSD
+9 
-18 HFPKIPKQRL
+18 
-28 VEAKPGSQLTY
+28 
-39 LEDSGVDVRE
+39 
-49 LWRDHGNE
+49 
-57 RQLYRNSPPMIVGQR
+57 
-72 KSGSQSSSRT
+72 
-82 SSPVQRRNEV
+82 
-92 EVNGVSCRSPS
+92 
-103 ISLELGS
+103 
-110 SLDETQLLRDKIS
+110 
-123 RLQQEREHLSSQ
+123 
-135 LSHYRQAAETAQT
+135 
-148 DLAAEKVVSSGLQQE
+148 
-163 VREIQHRMSEKDQQ
+163 
-177 IIEFK
+177 
-182 CEIESNKQNA
+182 
-192 ARQSALVQSL
+192 
-202 RERIREAEDS
+202 
-212 AAEKE
+212 
-217 NFANRSDIT
+217 
-226 ITSLKKEMQNQQDR
+226 
-240 LQQVESSLK
+240 
-249 HHISAEEEASSRAA
+249 
-263 KWESKYGELKA
+263 
-274 QLIKALQLDPSQAAS
+274 
-289 GLVQSFL
+289 
-296 GRIAEIVR
+296 
-304 ERNNLQ
+304 
-310 EKANTLSRNLHES
+310 
-323 SLESKASRETIM
+323 M

-369 REMEIEV
+369 REVEIEV

-452 RVKNMSRDYR
+452 RVKNISRDYR

>member
-1 MLDPYNVM
+1 M
-9 ASLYSDRSD
+9 ASLHSERSD

-28 VEAKPGSQLTY
+28 VEAKPGTQLTY

-57 RQLYRNSPPMIVGQR
+57 RQLYRNSPPMIIGQR
-72 KSGSQSSSRT
+72 KSSSQSSSRT

-92 EVNGVSCRSPS
+92 ESSSLACRSPS
-103 ISLELGS
+103 ISLELGL
-110 SLDETQLLRDKIS
+110 SLDETQLLRDKKT
-123 RLQQEREHLSSQ
+123 RLQQEREQLSAQ

-163 VREIQHRMSEKDQQ
+163 LRDAQHRISEKDQQ

-192 ARQSALVQSL
+192 ARQTALVQSL
-202 RERIREAEDS
+202 RDRIQEAEDQ

-217 NFANRSDIT
+217 NFANRSDMT
-226 ITSLKKEMQNQQDR
+226 ISSLRKEMHTLQDR

-249 HHISAEEEASSRAA
+249 HHIAAEEEAASRAA
-263 KWESKYGELKA
+263 KWESKYGEMKT
-274 QLIKALQLDPSQAAS
+274 QLNKALQMDLSEAAS
-289 GLVQSFL
+289 GSVPSLL
-296 GRIAEIVR
+296 GKIAEIVR
-304 ERNNLQ
+304 ERNGLK
-310 EKANTLSRNLHES
+310 EKANSLSRNLHES
-323 SLESKASRETIM
+323 NLESKASRETIM

-342 QEKKSAGQSQE
+342 QEKKSSSQSQE
-353 AINSLTRERDS
+353 TINSLTRERDT

-369 REMEIEV
+369 REMETET

-390 GVAKKQLDEKQ
+390 GMTKKQLDEKQ
-401 NKLEEME
+401 NKLAEME

-430 HLAQLIGDLDDSVA
+430 HLAQLIGDTDDSVP
-444 AEEDVIIS
+444 AEEDAIVS
-452 RVKNMSRDYR
+452 KVKNLSRHYR
-462 DVKAREES
+462 DLKAKEES
-470 LRVQLKNLAE
+470 LRVQIKNISE
-480 ELDSQRNLHRTT
+480 ELESQRNLHRTT

-528 DDKRKFVAFCE
+528 DDKRKFVTFCE
-539 KLARAMKL
+539 KLARVMKL
-547 DEIADDVGLDVNG
+547 DEIANDVGLDVNG

-569 LAKLETDALDD
+569 LVKLEADALDD

-592 KWSKQQMES
+592 KWSKQQIES

-607 LLKKKVAELEDL
+607 LLKKKVTELEDL

-624 RVEVERDENS
+624 RVEVERDDNS

-654 KQQVTKLKAK
+654 KKEITSLKAK

-673 RTLEQGR
+673 RTLEQGK
-680 TIEDLENTV
+680 TIEELENAV
-689 NKLAKSKHKTSAE
+689 NKLAKSKHKTSTE
-702 LHDLRSELEMT
+702 LHDLKNELEMT
-713 EANAREKKAQSS
+713 ETQAREKKAQTS
-725 QTVQQLNR
+725 QTLQQLNGD
-733 ELQTTKQALEESRV
+733 LQTTKQALEECRL

-802 QDMENGFRAGYD
+802 QDMESGFRAGYD

>member
-1 MLDPYNVM
+1 M

-92 EVNGVSCRSPS
+92 EVNGMSCRSPS

-163 VREIQHRMSEKDQQ
+163 VRDIQHRISEKDQQ

-289 GLVQSFL
+289 GSVQSFL
-296 GRIAEIVR
+296 GRIAEVVR

-470 LRVQLKNLAE
+470 LRIQLKNLAE

-702 LHDLRSELEMT
+702 LLDLRSELEMT

>member
-1 MLDPYNVM
+1 M
-9 ASLYSDRSD
+9 ASLHSERSE

-28 VEAKPGSQLTY
+28 VEAKPGTQLTHF
-39 LEDSGVDVRE
+39 EDSGVDVRE

-57 RQLYRNSPPMIVGQR
+57 RQLYRNSPPMIIGHR
-72 KSGSQSSSRT
+72 KSGSQNSSRT
-82 SSPVQRRNEV
+82 SSPVPRRNEV
-92 EVNGVSCRSPS
+92 ESGALACRSPS

-110 SLDETQLLRDKIS
+110 SLDESQLFRDKIS
-123 RLQQEREHLSSQ
+123 RLQQEREHLTSQ

-148 DLAAEKVVSSGLQQE
+148 DLAAEKVISSGLQQE
-163 VREIQHRMSEKDQQ
+163 LRESQQKNSEKDQQ

-192 ARQSALVQSL
+192 ARQTALVQSL
-202 RERIREAEDS
+202 RDRIREAEDE
-212 AAEKE
+212 ATEKE
-217 NFANRSDIT
+217 NFANRSDVT
-226 ITSLKKEMQNQQDR
+226 ISSLKKEIQTQQDR

-249 HHISAEEEASSRAA
+249 HHIAAEEEASSRAA
-263 KWESKYGELKA
+263 KWESKYGEMKT
-274 QLIKALQLDPSQAAS
+274 QLTQALQLDAS
-289 GLVQSFL
+289 EALSASLHSLL
-296 GRIAEIVR
+296 GRISEIAR
-304 ERNNLQ
+304 ERNSLR
-310 EKANTLSRNLHES
+310 EKASALSRNLHES
-323 SLESKASRETIM
+323 NLESKASRETIM

-342 QEKKSAGQSQE
+342 QEKKSSGQSQQT
-353 AINSLTRERDS
+353 INGLTRERDT

-376 DRLKHQLAASQDAW
+376 DRMKHQLAASQDAW
-390 GVAKKQLDEKQ
+390 GVTKKQLDEKE
-401 NKLEEME
+401 NKLQEME
-408 QTLHTSEYT
+408 QTLQTSAYT
-417 GQSAQSRLHNFKR
+417 GQSAQS
-430 HLAQLIGDLDDSVA
+430 
-444 AEEDVIIS
+444 
-452 RVKNMSRDYR
+452 KNVVRDYK
-462 DVKAREES
+462 DVKSREES
-470 LRVQLKNLAE
+470 LKVQFKNLSE
-480 ELDSQRNLHRTT
+480 ELESQRNLHRTT

-506 QERVTGLEGELLT
+506 QQRVTGLEGELLT

-528 DDKRKFVAFCE
+528 DAKRKFVTFCE
-539 KLARAMKL
+539 KLARVMKL

-560 DALLARGEQ
+560 EALLARGEQ
-569 LAKLETDALDD
+569 LVKLEADALDD
-580 RKTTIYNLQRRV
+580 RRTTIYNLQRRL

-607 LLKKKVAELEDL
+607 LLKKKVSELEEL

-654 KQQVTKLKAK
+654 KQQVTNLKAK

-673 RTLEQGR
+673 RTLEQGK
-680 TIEDLENTV
+680 TIEELENAI

-702 LHDLRSELEMT
+702 LHDLKNEMEMT
-713 EANAREKKAQSS
+713 ENEHREKKARSS
-725 QTVQQLNR
+725 ETVQQLNS
-733 ELQTTKQALEESRV
+733 ELQTTKRALEESRV

-802 QDMENGFRAGYD
+802 QDMESGFRTGYD

-819 LRTPSPVKVS
+819 LRTPSPVKAS

>member
-1 MLDPYNVM
+1 M
-9 ASLYSDRSD
+9 ASLHSERSD

-28 VEAKPGSQLTY
+28 VEAKPGTQLTY

-57 RQLYRNSPPMIVGQR
+57 RQLYRNSPPMIIGQR
-72 KSGSQSSSRT
+72 KSSSQSSSRT

-92 EVNGVSCRSPS
+92 ESSSLACRSPS
-103 ISLELGS
+103 ISLELGL
-110 SLDETQLLRDKIS
+110 SLDETQLLRDKKA
-123 RLQQEREHLSSQ
+123 RLQQEREQLSAQ

-163 VREIQHRMSEKDQQ
+163 LRDAQHRISEKDQQ

-192 ARQSALVQSL
+192 ARQTALVQSL
-202 RERIREAEDS
+202 RDRIQEAEDQ

-217 NFANRSDIT
+217 NFANRSDMT
-226 ITSLKKEMQNQQDR
+226 ISSLRKEMHTLQDR

-249 HHISAEEEASSRAA
+249 HHIAAEEEAASRAA
-263 KWESKYGELKA
+263 KWESKYGEMKT
-274 QLIKALQLDPSQAAS
+274 QLIRTLQMDLSEAAS
-289 GLVQSFL
+289 GSVQSML
-296 GRIAEIVR
+296 GKIAEIVR
-304 ERNNLQ
+304 ERNGLK
-310 EKANTLSRNLHES
+310 EKANNLSRNLHES
-323 SLESKASRETIM
+323 NLESKASRETIM

-342 QEKKSAGQSQE
+342 QEKKSSSQSQE
-353 AINSLTRERDS
+353 TINSLTRERDT

-369 REMEIEV
+369 REMETET

-390 GVAKKQLDEKQ
+390 GMTKKQLDEKQ
-401 NKLEEME
+401 NKLAEME

-430 HLAQLIGDLDDSVA
+430 HLAQLIGDTDDSVP
-444 AEEDVIIS
+444 AEEDAIVS
-452 RVKNMSRDYR
+452 KVKNLSRHFR
-462 DVKAREES
+462 DLKAKEES
-470 LRVQLKNLAE
+470 LRVQIKNISE
-480 ELDSQRNLHRTT
+480 ELESQRNLHRTT

-528 DDKRKFVAFCE
+528 DDKRKFVTFCE
-539 KLARAMKL
+539 KLARVMKL
-547 DEIADDVGLDVNG
+547 DEIANDVGLDVNG

-569 LAKLETDALDD
+569 LVKLEADALDD

-592 KWSKQQMES
+592 KWSKQQIES

-624 RVEVERDENS
+624 RVEVERDDNS

-654 KQQVTKLKAK
+654 KKEITSLKAK

-673 RTLEQGR
+673 RTLEQGK
-680 TIEDLENTV
+680 TIEELENAV

-702 LHDLRSELEMT
+702 LHDLKNELEMT
-713 EANAREKKAQSS
+713 ETQAREKKAQTS
-725 QTVQQLNR
+725 QTLQQLNGD
-733 ELQTTKQALEESRV
+733 LQTTKQALEECRL

-802 QDMENGFRAGYD
+802 QDMESGFRAGYD

>member
-1 MLDPYNVM
+1 M
-9 ASLYSDRSD
+9 ASLHSERSD

-28 VEAKPGSQLTY
+28 VEAKPGTQLTY

-57 RQLYRNSPPMIVGQR
+57 RQLYRNSPPMIIGQR
-72 KSGSQSSSRT
+72 KSSSQSSSRT

-92 EVNGVSCRSPS
+92 ESSSLACRSPS
-103 ISLELGS
+103 ISLELGL
-110 SLDETQLLRDKIS
+110 SLDETQLLRDKKT
-123 RLQQEREHLSSQ
+123 RLQQEREQLSAQ

-163 VREIQHRMSEKDQQ
+163 LRDAQHRISEKDQQ

-192 ARQSALVQSL
+192 ARQTALVQSL
-202 RERIREAEDS
+202 RDRIQEAEDQ

-217 NFANRSDIT
+217 NFANRSDMT
-226 ITSLKKEMQNQQDR
+226 ISSLRKEMHTLQDR

-249 HHISAEEEASSRAA
+249 HHIAAEEEAASRAA
-263 KWESKYGELKA
+263 KWESKYGEMKT
-274 QLIKALQLDPSQAAS
+274 QLNKALQMDLSEAAS
-289 GLVQSFL
+289 GSVQSML
-296 GRIAEIVR
+296 GKIAEIVR
-304 ERNNLQ
+304 ERNGLK
-310 EKANTLSRNLHES
+310 EKANNLSRNLHES
-323 SLESKASRETIM
+323 NLESKASRETIM

-342 QEKKSAGQSQE
+342 QEKKSSSQSQE
-353 AINSLTRERDS
+353 TINSLTRERDT

-369 REMEIEV
+369 REMETET

-390 GVAKKQLDEKQ
+390 GMSKKQLDEKQ
-401 NKLEEME
+401 NKLAEME

-430 HLAQLIGDLDDSVA
+430 HLAQLIGDTDDSVP
-444 AEEDVIIS
+444 AEEDAIVS
-452 RVKNMSRDYR
+452 KVKNLSRHYR
-462 DVKAREES
+462 DLKAKEES
-470 LRVQLKNLAE
+470 LRVQIKNISE
-480 ELDSQRNLHRTT
+480 ELESQRNLHRTT

-528 DDKRKFVAFCE
+528 DDKRKFVTFCE
-539 KLARAMKL
+539 KLARVMKL
-547 DEIADDVGLDVNG
+547 DEIANDVGLDVNG

-569 LAKLETDALDD
+569 LVKLEADALDD

-592 KWSKQQMES
+592 KWSKQQIES

-607 LLKKKVAELEDL
+607 LLKKKVAGLEDL

-624 RVEVERDENS
+624 RVEVERDDNS

-654 KQQVTKLKAK
+654 KKEITSLKAK

-673 RTLEQGR
+673 RTLEQGK
-680 TIEDLENTV
+680 TIEELENAV
-689 NKLAKSKHKTSAE
+689 NKLAKSKHKTSTE
-702 LHDLRSELEMT
+702 LHDLKNELEMT
-713 EANAREKKAQSS
+713 ETQAREKKAQTS
-725 QTVQQLNR
+725 QTLQQLNGD
-733 ELQTTKQALEESRV
+733 LQTTKQALEECRL

-802 QDMENGFRAGYD
+802 QDMESGFRAGYD